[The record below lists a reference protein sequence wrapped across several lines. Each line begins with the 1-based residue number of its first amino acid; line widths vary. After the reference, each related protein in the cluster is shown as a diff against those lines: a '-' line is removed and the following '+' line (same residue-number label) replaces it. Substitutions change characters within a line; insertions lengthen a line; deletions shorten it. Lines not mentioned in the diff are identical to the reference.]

1 MSISGLVAAL
11 IQFGFTVWRLVFVC
25 LSLPIYEFWHEGL
38 GKHIFSGVATACAII
53 VVQVSLVRRD
63 YHKAELG
70 MAAIS

>member
-1 MSISGLVAAL
+1 M
-11 IQFGFTVWRLVFVC
+11 
-25 LSLPIYEFWHEGL
+25 YEFWLEGL

-63 YHKAELG
+63 YHKAELR